1 VLSWSGGKA
10 PQIEKYPEIHDLAHK
25 IMLAGSACEQ
35 DVHRADGL
43 KLVDLV
49 NRFAEIYGRRRTS
62 RPCASPAPVIGLGF
76 VSERELVGLAILRLF
91 NNRIRLIRRRCR

>member
-1 VLSWSGGKA
+1 MRLRMGGTRALQTGTAKAYARFTARKA

-25 IMLAGSACEQ
+25 IMLAGSACKQ

-49 NRFAEIYGRRRTS
+49 NRFAEIYWAAKDIKTVRK
-62 RPCASPAPVIGLGF
+62 PCPYPPNIEVVYPVH
-76 VSERELVGLAILRLF
+76 
-91 NNRIRLIRRRCR
+91 